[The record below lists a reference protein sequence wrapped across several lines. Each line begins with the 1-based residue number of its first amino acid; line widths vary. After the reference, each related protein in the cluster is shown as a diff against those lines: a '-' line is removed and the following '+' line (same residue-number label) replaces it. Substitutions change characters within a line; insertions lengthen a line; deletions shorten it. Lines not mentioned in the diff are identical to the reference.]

1 MTIEELYKW
10 AKENNCENIPI
21 VVPVPLTSEY
31 EEEILKPEDIT
42 ICKDQFG
49 VGFNKQFFGVDNV
62 IKLG

>member
-1 MTIEELYKW
+1 MTIAELYAW

-31 EEEILKPEDIT
+31 EEQILRSEDIE

-49 VGFNKQFFGVDNV
+49 SGWNKKFFGVDNV